1 MIIDCLSIRDKW
13 LEELEL
19 EKVAKSN
26 YKALFIQVGDR
37 EDSTTYVNNKKSL
50 CDRFSIGYTN
60 LKFPD
65 NMTEDLL
72 IEFIEH
78 YNSSKNIL
86 CMMVQLPLPSHI
98 NEERVIN
105 AIDPKKDLDG
115 FTHIN
120 KGKLLVGDESAIL
133 PCTPYGIMKIL
144 ESIDFDCR
152 GKNVVVAGR
161 SNIVGKPMVQLL
173 INNGATVTC
182 CNSSTDKEKFKE
194 LVFNSD
200 LFISAIDKPNY
211 YNTEFFGEENL
222 DKLKNVIAID
232 VGIFRIDG
240 ELCGNIDKNIYD
252 NFKAITPVPKGV
264 GPMTVAGVLANIKKC
279 YDINIEGEKEMN
291 KFIIE
296 MNSSDWD
303 MDIPFEELIA
313 YNKDCIINRD
323 WNRTKHDNCYSGC
336 CIYLRHPNSYDRYE
350 IMIGLNDE
358 GFTYLGEGSYDGG
371 SKVDIAEGLIELKMN
386 RDYQKLLD
394 KNKGDI

>member
-13 LEELEL
+13 LESLEL
-19 EKVAKSN
+19 EKISN
-26 YKALFIQVGDR
+26 LNSKVLFIQVGDR
-37 EDSTTYVNNKKSL
+37 DDSNSYINSKKTICDKYNINYCHVKLEENISEDEL
-50 CDRFSIGYTN
+50 
-60 LKFPD
+60 L
-65 NMTEDLL
+65 DL
-72 IEFIEH
+72 IEH
-78 YNSSKNIL
+78 YNVIKDIL
-86 CMMVQLPLPSHI
+86 CMMVQLPLPKHI
-98 NEERVIN
+98 DEEKIIN
-105 AIDPKKDLDG
+105 AIDPEKDLDG

-120 KGKLLVGDESAIL
+120 KGKLLVGDESAIV
-133 PCTPYGIMKIL
+133 PCTPYGIMNIL
-144 ESIDFDCR
+144 AGINFDCS
-152 GKNVVVAGR
+152 GKTVLVAGR

-173 INNGATVTC
+173 INNGATVIC
-182 CNSSTDKEKFKE
+182 CNSKTSKDKFKE
-194 LVFNSD
+194 LLFNSD
-200 LFISAIDKPNY
+200 LFISAIDKPCY
-211 YNTEFFGEENL
+211 YNKQFFGQENL
-222 DKLKNVIAID
+222 DKLKNIIAID

-240 ELCGNIDKNIYD
+240 KLCGNIDKNIYD